1 MRATV
6 LGILVLVGVVSAGC
20 GTAARQAAPVS
31 AHTLA
36 PAFVKLNAT
45 QAAGSPVVTAD
56 KSEVSLRAVPD
67 GRFGLMLLLRN
78 ETHQQLV
85 LENVTAV
92 LPRGAFVRQLGTHL
106 TPYFQCHPYCPRHI
120 VMRGPFG
127 AQQPSAVHVRPTR
140 GALAQLNFAFGGC
153 DALKSAS
160 TTPITQAIVVYRNAR
175 GRTVR
180 QTLALSSSQLD
191 LHSQG
196 RVACRE

>member
-1 MRATV
+1 MRAAV

-20 GTAARQAAPVS
+20 GMAAHQPAPVS

-36 PAFVKLNAT
+36 PAFVKLNGT
-45 QAAGSPVVTAD
+45 QAAGSPVLAAD

-78 ETHQQLV
+78 ESHQQLM

-92 LPRGAFVRQLGTHL
+92 LPRGSFVRQLGTHL

-127 AQQPSAVHVRPTR
+127 AEQPAAVHVRPTR

-153 DALKSAS
+153 GALKSAS

-175 GRTVR
+175 GNTVR
-180 QTLALSSSQLD
+180 QTLALTSAQLD
-191 LHSQG
+191 LRSQAQP
-196 RVACRE
+196 ACRD